1 MFSTLI
7 FSNNVVFSSMISNIF
22 STKIVLLWYAIGHKR
37 KSIFYL
43 TSQFSIENIKWS
55 PYALWLKR
63 FFSLPNLRHTHG
75 SRWSPCS
82 PPCRSPRSPGRTL
95 SISTKLV
102 LRSWDLPLSF
112 GMGLQWQHFR
122 EIISTRADLWG
133 RIPIFCLNSWCL
145 DMKSPKC
152 NKVITKRLGLFIV
165 KYW

>member
-1 MFSTLI
+1 M
-7 FSNNVVFSSMISNIF
+7 
-22 STKIVLLWYAIGHKR
+22 
-37 KSIFYL
+37 
-43 TSQFSIENIKWS
+43 KWS

-122 EIISTRADLWG
+122 EIISTRADLCVRSKTAKRPREIREERDQRRTCTVHTGAEKSRPSKLRQG
-133 RIPIFCLNSWCL
+133 REEDKKWRRMMLLNFL
-145 DMKSPKC
+145 ALATMKVTTVGGQLRG
-152 NKVITKRLGLFIV
+152 KVKWRSFELKV
-165 KYW
+165 